1 MTSRSIGALVTGF
14 SEASE
19 GSEEGPGSGSGG
31 AQQWERCGRL
41 NESVCAATQAAAS
54 TVTSVAAWSALAQPR
69 AEVLRIPAL
78 SDGSL

>member
-1 MTSRSIGALVTGF
+1 VADVTSRSIGALVTGF
-14 SEASE
+14 SE
-19 GSEEGPGSGSGG
+19 GGPGGGGGGG

-54 TVTSVAAWSALAQPR
+54 TVTSVAAWSVLAQPR
-69 AEVLRIPAL
+69 AEVLRIPVL